1 MVLWVV
7 GVALVRSGSDQ
18 SGAIGLAVVGVACL
32 IAAYALMIRMIWLTQ
47 GGVVTGSAETREAAR
62 KRRDDELDR
71 LAGV

>member
-1 MVLWVV
+1 
-7 GVALVRSGSDQ
+7 
-18 SGAIGLAVVGVACL
+18 
-32 IAAYALMIRMIWLTQ
+32 MIRMIWLTQ